1 MFPINR
7 RKWMTL
13 SGAAFALRGASAGA
27 RQAQAPDASQPT
39 PDELLLKAYRPQP
52 IFKIPK
58 TDIKKA
64 KYPVIDVHSHGP
76 RPIEQLPEFVKTMD
90 AANVEKTVI
99 LTGANSVE
107 RFAEISRVYSSYPG
121 RFELWCGFDLTGFG
135 EQGFGPNA
143 VKALEECHRLG
154 AVGVGEVSDKGW
166 GFRTSAARRSA
177 VGATPAGQRPAPG
190 PGPHP
195 DDPRIDALWDKCAQL
210 GMPVNIHV
218 SDPIWAYEPMD
229 KTNDGLPNGYKWRID
244 DKQPGIFGHNALIES
259 LERTLEKHRKTIFV
273 ACHLVNLGYD
283 LTRLGQMLER
293 HPNLYL
299 DISARFGEL
308 APIPRASAEF
318 FQKYPD
324 RSLYGSDMAYS
335 QRMFTSTFRI
345 LETLDEHFYE
355 FDLDVCYDYHWPL
368 HGFGLPDAL
377 LTKIYRDNALEAFRR
392 ARS

>member
-13 SGAAFALRGASAGA
+13 SGAAFALRGASAGV
-27 RQAQAPDASQPT
+27 RQAPAPGAAQAT
-39 PDELLLKAYRPQP
+39 PDELLLKDYRPKP
-52 IFKIPK
+52 IFRIPK

-177 VGATPAGQRPAPG
+177 VGATPAGQKPAPG

-244 DKQPGIFGHNALIES
+244 DKQPGIF
-259 LERTLEKHRKTIFV
+259 
-273 ACHLVNLGYD
+273 
-283 LTRLGQMLER
+283 
-293 HPNLYL
+293 
-299 DISARFGEL
+299 
-308 APIPRASAEF
+308 
-318 FQKYPD
+318 
-324 RSLYGSDMAYS
+324 
-335 QRMFTSTFRI
+335 
-345 LETLDEHFYE
+345 
-355 FDLDVCYDYHWPL
+355 
-368 HGFGLPDAL
+368 
-377 LTKIYRDNALEAFRR
+377 
-392 ARS
+392 